1 MVSRGLWLH
10 MSKLR
15 HAWTNCVDTKSA
27 SVNAIACEFQKLA
40 CPQTFD
46 CSYRKFI
53 YRVIRSGRLVCFQTK
68 ISRDSSHA
76 CS

>member
-1 MVSRGLWLH
+1 MVSHGLWLH

-46 CSYRKFI
+46 CRYRRCVSSWKI
-53 YRVIRSGRLVCFQTK
+53 YLPCHSKWTTGLFPDKNLT
-68 ISRDSSHA
+68 
-76 CS
+76 